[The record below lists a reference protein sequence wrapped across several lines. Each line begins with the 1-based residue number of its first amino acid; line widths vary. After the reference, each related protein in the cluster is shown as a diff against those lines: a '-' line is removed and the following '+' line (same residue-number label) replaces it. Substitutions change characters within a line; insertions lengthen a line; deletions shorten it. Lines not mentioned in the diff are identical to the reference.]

1 MSKFLDEV
9 LNKYETLVLNT
20 IMVCCAL
27 VVVADVVWWRG

>member
-1 MSKFLDEV
+1 MNYMIKL

>member
-1 MSKFLDEV
+1 MIKL

-27 VVVADVVWWRG
+27 VVAGVLILVDRSVL